1 MSVSASQP
9 ALPLCQLTPTRQIDT
24 PIIFA
29 ILGGIVAAFYLL
41 KLVTVLEMK
50 KVAMQRQEALGRLKR
65 EERPETPQSEVHS
78 VPVTPRSQHGESKD
92 DAWNVTDY

>member
-1 MSVSASQP
+1 V
-9 ALPLCQLTPTRQIDT
+9 L
-24 PIIFA
+24 
-29 ILGGIVAAFYLL
+29 AFYLL

-65 EERPETPQSEVHS
+65 EVRPETPQSEVHS
-78 VPVTPRSQHGESKD
+78 VPVTPTSRHGESND